1 LRETQEK
8 SLDFFDQF
16 NWQGLGHLG
25 DLFIAYTL
33 NPEEETI
40 QDNEIF
46 VWHDCFT
53 LGDLGGVLAVPVS
66 NLEVFSGAEQGGG
79 GGVAVSHVSKLSH
92 SPDIARKIFTFC
104 RKKTFRELHFFLDGL
119 IFYDKEAKNITH

>member
-25 DLFIAYTL
+25 DLFIIYTL
-33 NPEEETI
+33 NPEEKSV
-40 QDNEIF
+40 DNAKVF
-46 VWHDCFT
+46 VGHDRFT

-79 GGVAVSHVSKLSH
+79 GGVGHAQSITLGLTKRNIFFHVF
-92 SPDIARKIFTFC
+92 IFYFS
-104 RKKTFRELHFFLDGL
+104 HFFLDGL
-119 IFYDKEAKNITH
+119 SKA

>member
-16 NWQGLGHLG
+16 NWQGLGHLS
-25 DLFIAYTL
+25 DLFIAYAL
-33 NPEEETI
+33 NPKEEAI

-46 VWHDCFT
+46 VWHDCFA
-53 LGDLGGVLAVPVS
+53 LGDFGGVLAVPVS

-79 GGVAVSHVSKLSH
+79 GGVGHGSKLT
-92 SPDIARKIFTFC
+92 DFRGVARKIFV
-104 RKKTFRELHFFLDGL
+104 FFQLGKWWAVLRDAQL
-119 IFYDKEAKNITH
+119 SRVI